1 MSPHYWAGAG
11 RGTKSPQQHAV
22 GKVSRSRTHQFE
34 GRQHR
39 IEIVRAAE
47 RNLSIARFNGNDPF
61 AGRDKV
67 GYMPAKLATHISHAL
82 RPPRTIPHNLLSTNR
97 INWNQPRQ
105 LENNWIWKIQ
115 VLIHLARNAR
125 FEFAPPMRLNP
136 LVVTWESVATD
147 R

>member
-47 RNLSIARFNGNDPF
+47 RNLSIARFNGNDQF

-82 RPPRTIPHNLLSTNR
+82 RPPPGGQFPTVSYQRTGLTGIDPGSSKT
-97 INWNQPRQ
+97 I
-105 LENNWIWKIQ
+105 EYG
-115 VLIHLARNAR
+115 R
-125 FEFAPPMRLNP
+125 FR
-136 LVVTWESVATD
+136 S
-147 R
+147 